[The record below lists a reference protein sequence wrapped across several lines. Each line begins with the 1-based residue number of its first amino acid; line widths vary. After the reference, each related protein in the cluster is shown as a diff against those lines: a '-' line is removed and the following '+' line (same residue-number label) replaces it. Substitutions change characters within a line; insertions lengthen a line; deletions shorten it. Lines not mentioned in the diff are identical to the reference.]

1 MLIIQTVLPR
11 KQKDLTRCW
20 PGARGGRGRCPR
32 GHRGPSVT
40 ASPWG
45 RPRVPGRSLA
55 QPLPPAGDVATKNR
69 RAKEEGEI
77 EVKRLLR
84 GEKAPGRPGGHPARS
99 APAHPGRKNREEIRP
114 SPPNPGLLGKASR
127 LCCIPSFLQISRQS
141 SGSKSGSY
149 LIMQFI
155 FHSQHKLL

>member
-1 MLIIQTVLPR
+1 MLGEGEV
-11 KQKDLTRCW
+11 
-20 PGARGGRGRCPR
+20 GARGAIGVPWSPPAPGD
-32 GHRGPSVT
+32 GHGCR
-40 ASPWG
+40 
-45 RPRVPGRSLA
+45 GRSLA

-141 SGSKSGSY
+141 SGYKSGSY